1 MQDPLSR
8 IDLNLLVA
16 LQVLMQEKNVTRA
29 AARLFVSQPAM
40 SKTLN
45 RLRNLLND
53 DVFVRS
59 AQGLLPTPKTIEL
72 EGPVN
77 QILNQLTELM
87 VTSQEFDPANTSATI
102 SLATLGASSTM
113 GLPSVI
119 NALRAQA
126 PNIMLLSQ
134 NLNRNY
140 EERLRSGSLDFA
152 MVTSRRVG
160 DDFISHKLMSIRPV
174 LYMRK
179 GHPLASVQH
188 VSLAQRQKYQ
198 HMALYFPNF
207 ESTREDMQKLFASF
221 GIQSRVP
228 FLSTNIMVCLET
240 LRETDMLMIAS
251 DRLSDSNLVTDHF
264 VYKPLEDSINLNIE
278 SLSLVQHIRTKN
290 SSLHQYLVDLFIK
303 SFAKK
308 PSTKLN
314 ANG

>member
-16 LQVLMQEKNVTRA
+16 FQVLMQEKNVTRA
-29 AARLFVSQPAM
+29 AERLFVSQPAM

-59 AQGLLPTPKTIEL
+59 AQGLLPTPKTLEL
-72 EGPVN
+72 EGPIN
-77 QILNQLTELM
+77 QILGQLTELM
-87 VTSQEFDPANTSATI
+87 VTSQEFDPANTSANI

-113 GLPSVI
+113 GLPAFI
-119 NALRAQA
+119 NKLRVQA

-134 NLNRNY
+134 NLDNTY
-140 EERLRSGSLDFA
+140 EERLRTGSLDFA
-152 MVTSRRVG
+152 MVTRRRFS
-160 DDFISHKLMSIRPV
+160 DDFIHHKLMDIRPV
-174 LYMRK
+174 LYMHRN
-179 GHPLASVQH
+179 HPLAKVDH
-188 VSLAQRQKYQ
+188 VTLEQRQQYQ

-221 GIQSRVP
+221 GIHSRVP

-264 VYKPLEDSINLNIE
+264 IYKPLEDSINLNIE
-278 SLSLVQHIRTKN
+278 SLSLVQHVRTRN
-290 SSLHQYLVDLFIK
+290 SPLHQYLVDLIVE
-303 SFAKK
+303 SFTSKH
-308 PSTKLN
+308 PT
-314 ANG
+314 